1 MDILSRRSLAMKKI
15 VPAFLIVASCCLA
28 LALCFLFLEYRPQAG
43 IVSQTENIV
52 VKAPFDYAGD
62 FSCGLGLVRIGRPFY
77 LNEEVRWYYVDRAGK
92 VIISP
97 NLEPILTLYPFSEG
111 LAAVEVGDKLI
122 SVSPGKKRPKDGK
135 FGYIDRTGRLVI
147 KPKFDWAYAFSDGMA
162 RVRMGPVEEGKFGFI
177 DKTGDLVIHPRFVDA
192 RDFSEGFACVTIG
205 VKWKVSSVEGGKR
218 GFVDKSEILV
228 GKRVGFVDKTGRIA
242 IEPKF
247 DYVGEFSEGMAAFEK
262 RVNGPMKNGIWGYI
276 DKSGNIVIEPKYSQ
290 VRNFSEGLAAVITGS
305 SRKGDCYN
313 YIDKTGEV
321 AIETKYNVVGD
332 FSEGLARVAV
342 GVLWEQSKGFDTTWG
357 YIDKEGNTVIKPQ
370 FDSVGDFS
378 EGIAC
383 VDVHSTEVKYN
394 YIDKA
399 GKFIFDSVN

>member
-1 MDILSRRSLAMKKI
+1 M
-15 VPAFLIVASCCLA
+15 
-28 LALCFLFLEYRPQAG
+28 
-43 IVSQTENIV
+43 
-52 VKAPFDYAGD
+52 GD
-62 FSCGLGLVRIGRPFY
+62 FC
-77 LNEEVRWYYVDRAGK
+77 D
-92 VIISP
+92 
-97 NLEPILTLYPFSEG
+97 G
-111 LAAVEVGDKLI
+111 LAQ
-122 SVSPGKKRPKDGK
+122 
-135 FGYIDRTGRLVI
+135 
-147 KPKFDWAYAFSDGMA
+147 
-162 RVRMGPVEEGKFGFI
+162 
-177 DKTGDLVIHPRFVDA
+177 
-192 RDFSEGFACVTIG
+192 
-205 VKWKVSSVEGGKR
+205 
-218 GFVDKSEILV
+218 ILV

-247 DYVGEFSEGMAAFEK
+247 DHVREFSEGMAAFEK
-262 RVNGPMKNGIWGYI
+262 RVNGPIKNGIWGYI

-305 SRKGDCYN
+305 SRNGDCYN